1 MELPWNVEDCLK
13 TPKETDRRQKKSNS
27 GVMTTNYDVMMVW
40 SYFQIFTGFA
50 AVFRF
55 EATHFFLYEKIISGY
70 LLEGCL

>member
-1 MELPWNVEDCLK
+1 MWKMVS
-13 TPKETDRRQKKSNS
+13 RRQKKQIDAKKKSNS

>member
-1 MELPWNVEDCLK
+1 MWKMVSRHQKKQIDAK
-13 TPKETDRRQKKSNS
+13 KKSNS